1 MKGSFL
7 SNDWYRV
14 AGLRPRLRSHVEIH
28 RQVFRGAIWYIVQD
42 QHSGKHHRVGP
53 AANFVISQMNGK
65 GTVAELWEAACDRFP
80 DDPPSQP
87 EIIHLIS
94 QLHNADLIAG
104 EALPDMDEISR
115 RQYRQSRQA
124 LLARI
129 RNPLAM
135 RLALFDPDKF
145 LDATVGLV
153 RPLFTT
159 WGFLLWLALVVTGV
173 VQAVLNWGPL
183 TQDVADRILSAENFA
198 LLFIAFPLVKALHEM
213 GHAYAAKVWD
223 GEVHE
228 IGVMLLVLI
237 PVPYVDASASAAF
250 PEKWRRAVVGG
261 AGIMVELALAAT
273 AMIFWV
279 NAEPGLAR
287 AFAFNVMLI
296 GGVST
301 LFFNGNP
308 LLRFDGYFVLADII
322 EIPNFASRSTK
333 YFWYLVQRYILGV
346 KQAESPVTGRGERK
360 WLFFYAVAAFVYRIF
375 ISVAISLFI
384 ASKLFFI
391 GIVLACWALANVFVF
406 PLFKGLK
413 YVFISPALRGQRRR
427 AIIIVSLPLVG
438 LGYALFAV
446 PIPYGTAAQG
456 VVVLEDSSI
465 VRAGTDGFIEEVF
478 NSETPVS
485 GGDVVIRLAEKN
497 LRLQVELT
505 ETRREELKLR
515 LDQVRARDP
524 VQVASLS
531 EQLNFI
537 DQRLDLLA
545 QRTEALDI
553 KVEQAGTLIIPA
565 SANLEGT
572 FVNKGQIIGYVL
584 TDGHPRIRV
593 AVSQGTA
600 ELVRGRTVGVDL
612 RRQRDLETVL
622 TAQIISA
629 APEGQA
635 VIPSP
640 ALATMAGGPFAL
652 DPADPQQQRTL
663 QSLFIFDLET
673 DRRFE
678 PLVGE
683 RVMVRFDHGKEP
695 LATRVYRSL
704 RQLFLRQ
711 FNV

>member
-42 QHSGKHHRVGP
+42 QHSGKHHRIGP
-53 AANFVISQMNGK
+53 AANFLISQMNGQRS
-65 GTVAELWEAACDRFP
+65 VAELWEAACDRFP
-80 DDPPSQP
+80 DDPPTQP
-87 EIIHLIS
+87 EVVHLIS

-104 EALPDMDEISR
+104 EALPDMDEMSR
-115 RQYRQSRQA
+115 RQYRQIRQA
-124 LLARI
+124 LLSRI

-135 RLALFDPDKF
+135 RFPLFDPDRF
-145 LDATVGLV
+145 LDLTVGLV
-153 RPLFTT
+153 RPLFTV
-159 WGFLLWLALVVTGV
+159 WGFGLWVALVVYGV

-183 TQDVADRILSAENFA
+183 TQDVADRILSADNVA
-198 LLFIAFPLVKALHEM
+198 LLFIAFPLVKALHEL

-237 PVPYVDASASAAF
+237 PVPYVDATASAAF

-273 AMIFWV
+273 AMIFWA
-279 NAEPGLAR
+279 NAEPGIAR

-308 LLRFDGYFVLADII
+308 LLRFDGYFVMADII
-322 EIPNFASRSTK
+322 EIPNLASRSTK

-346 KQAESPVTGRGERK
+346 KQAESPVTGKGERK

-375 ISVAISLFI
+375 ISIAISLFI

-391 GIVLACWALANVFVF
+391 GIVLACWALSNVFVF
-406 PLFKGLK
+406 PIFKGLK
-413 YVFISPALRGQRRR
+413 YLFTNSALRGQRRR
-427 AIIIVSLPLVG
+427 AVFIACLPLVA
-438 LGYALFAV
+438 LGYALFVV
-446 PIPYGTAAQG
+446 PVPYGTSAQG
-456 VVVLEDSSI
+456 VVLLEDKSI
-465 VRAGTDGFIEEVF
+465 IRAGTDGFIEEVVGSDTRV
-478 NSETPVS
+478 SE
-485 GGDVVIRLAEKN
+485 GDVVMRLAERN
-497 LRLQVELT
+497 LQLQAKLTGARRDELQ
-505 ETRREELKLR
+505 LR

-531 EQLNFI
+531 EQMTFM

-545 QRTEALDI
+545 QRTYELNVRSAKNGTAVIPNSVDL
-553 KVEQAGTLIIPA
+553 AGM
-565 SANLEGT
+565 
-572 FVNKGQIIGYVL
+572 FVNKGQIIGYVVQ
-584 TDGHPRIRV
+584 DGRPRVRV
-593 AVSQGTA
+593 GVSQGTA
-600 ELVRGRTVGVDL
+600 ELVRGRTNGVEL
-612 RRQRDLETVL
+612 RLQRDLETVMS
-622 TAQIISA
+622 AKIISA

-635 VIPSP
+635 ITPST
-640 ALATMAGGPFAL
+640 ALTTMAGGPFAL
-652 DPADPQQQRTL
+652 DPADPQQRHTL
-663 QSLFIFDLET
+663 QSLFIFDLQAE
-673 DRRFE
+673 RSFI
-678 PLVGE
+678 PLIGE
-683 RVMVRFDHGKEP
+683 RVLVRFDHGEEP
-695 LATRVYRSL
+695 LAPRIYRTL